1 MSNIP
6 SEGVPKPLL
15 AVHDTSSL
23 THGGAGC
30 SNLVLRTA
38 STSNINVQY
47 SKSPRLEDPK
57 KKPLKKSGAAK
68 YMECLKNH
76 AAAIGGNATDG
87 CGEFMAGGEEGTL
100 EALKCSA
107 CNCHRNFH
115 RMIHIQIQPEP
126 PFSNSPECY
135 PSAGVMRKTSINYG
149 ARSTELGLA
158 VGQPNPPEADH
169 IQGGELK
176 KRFRTKFT
184 QEQKEKML
192 SFAEKAEW
200 KIQKLDD
207 SEVRRF
213 CQDIGI
219 KRKVLKVWMH
229 NNKYHLAK
237 KTNTTS

>member
-1 MSNIP
+1 MSIP
-6 SEGVPKPLL
+6 SQGPKPLL
-15 AVHDTSSL
+15 ALHTSSS
-23 THGGAGC
+23 TEDGNG
-30 SNLVLRTA
+30 SIVLRTA
-38 STSNINVQY
+38 APSITIHP
-47 SKSPRLEDPK
+47 KSPVLEDQNK
-57 KKPLKKSGAAK
+57 SFKKSVAVK

-87 CGEFMAGGEEGTL
+87 CGEFMAGGEEGSL

-115 RMIHIQIQPEP
+115 RKINIQPEP
-126 PFSNSPECY
+126 SSNSQCH
-135 PSAGVMRKTSINYG
+135 PSAFGPAVMKKSIYG
-149 ARSTELGLA
+149 AGTELG
-158 VGQPNPPEADH
+158 
-169 IQGGELK
+169 GEVK

-192 SFAEKAEW
+192 SFAEKAGW

-213 CQDIGI
+213 CQEIGI

-237 KTNTTS
+237 KNNTTS